1 MVFALFEDMIW
12 QRVMPMFHGVAMQL
26 TKVLF
31 PNQLI
36 WTRIKN
42 TIILKNEELINM
54 KNKIFSFHSFVLLLT
69 SLLLLTACQPATE
82 TGTEEAQPTEAAVA
96 TEEMPPVQV
105 EALPTQISADI
116 ILDPA
121 LAQDADS
128 LLVSQY
134 LYEGLVSLG
143 TDGEPRAA
151 LAESWVVSDDQLDY
165 IFTLRPGAVF
175 SDGTPI
181 TPDIVAENFNR
192 WFDPQSPLR
201 GSGDYATWG
210 RIFLG
215 FHGEK
220 GPDDRAKSSVDGI
233 QKVDV
238 NTVLIHL
245 NRPVPDLLKYLADPA
260 FAILNPAAL
269 ASGNYGG
276 QDSTIIS
283 SGRYVV
289 SSWTDAGLV
298 LDPNPAYWGDKPA
311 APVNFT
317 YK

>member
-1 MVFALFEDMIW
+1 
-12 QRVMPMFHGVAMQL
+12 
-26 TKVLF
+26 
-31 PNQLI
+31 
-36 WTRIKN
+36 
-42 TIILKNEELINM
+42 M
-54 KNKIFSFHSFVLLLT
+54 KNQTFSFYSFVLLLT

-82 TGTEEAQPTEAAVA
+82 TATEAAQPTEAAVV
-96 TEEMPPVQV
+96 TEPLPLPVD
-105 EALPTQISADI
+105 ALPTQISADI
-116 ILDPA
+116 SLDPA
-121 LAQDADS
+121 LTQDADS
-128 LLVSQY
+128 LLVAQY
-134 LYEGLVSLG
+134 LYDGLVSLG
-143 TDGEPRAA
+143 TDGEPRPA
-151 LAESWVVSDDQLDY
+151 LAESWVISEDQLDY

-220 GPDDRAKSSVDGI
+220 GADDRAKSSVDGI

-245 NRPVPDLLKYLADPA
+245 NRPVPDLLKHLADPA

-298 LDPNPAYWGDKPA
+298 LAPNPAYWGDKPA
-311 APVNFT
+311 ASVNFT